1 MFSLH
6 FVGCGVQFR
15 FGPLCI
21 RGEPFS
27 AVICELF
34 PFSLVDWVSMV
45 MLGTLFIN
53 LRGL

>member
-1 MFSLH
+1 MFSLR

-27 AVICELF
+27 AVICELL